1 MKKILHRT
9 LALTA
14 SAAILFAL
22 TGCKADDSGFD
33 ETLPPNVTVEPE
45 EPELPLPD
53 GEEEAPEIPEEPEE
67 APEEEPEQEPEEEK
81 PTYVFYL
88 LINTDGLNVRSGAG
102 TGYSVVGQVSEN
114 RLIGYYG
121 QKGDWYETRYR
132 GKIAY
137 VSKSY
142 VTVFTMQ
149 KASEEIETVIEEGVK
164 YLGTPYVYGAT
175 RLHNGYGTML
185 SGFTTNAFDCS
196 SYMQYIFYEGADK
209 ILQTTTRTQVFQ
221 GTEVKKSEIERGDLL
236 FMTNASRYYNT
247 GVERIGHVALYLGN
261 NLILHTASDYANIEE
276 ISPTRWKYYITARR
290 ML

>member
-14 SAAILFAL
+14 SATILFAL
-22 TGCKADDSGFD
+22 TGCKPKENDFD
-33 ETLPPNVTVEPE
+33 ETTDIVETLPE
-45 EPELPLPD
+45 EDETEL
-53 GEEEAPEIPEEPEE
+53 
-67 APEEEPEQEPEEEK
+67 PEEEPEGEAPPEEEEEQEEEEEEEK
-81 PTYVFYL
+81 ETYAFYL

-121 QKGDWYETRYR
+121 QKGNWYETRYR

-137 VSKSY
+137 VAKSY

-149 KASEEIETVIEEGVK
+149 RASEEIETVIEEGVK

-236 FMTNASRYYNT
+236 FMTNSSRYYNT
-247 GVERIGHVALYLGN
+247 GVARIWPVALSLGN

>member
-14 SAAILFAL
+14 SATILFAL
-22 TGCKADDSGFD
+22 TGCKPKENDFD
-33 ETLPPNVTVEPE
+33 ETTDIVEEEPLPE
-45 EPELPLPD
+45 EDENETEL
-53 GEEEAPEIPEEPEE
+53 
-67 APEEEPEQEPEEEK
+67 PEEEPEEEAPPESPEEEEEEEEEE
-81 PTYVFYL
+81 TYVFYL

-142 VTVFTMQ
+142 VTVFTMRR
-149 KASEEIETVIEEGVK
+149 ASDEIETVIEEGVK

>member
-1 MKKILHRT
+1 MKKILYRT

-14 SAAILFAL
+14 SATILFAL
-22 TGCKADDSGFD
+22 TGCKPKENDFD
-33 ETLPPNVTVEPE
+33 ETTDIVETLPE
-45 EPELPLPD
+45 EDET
-53 GEEEAPEIPEEPEE
+53 EP
-67 APEEEPEQEPEEEK
+67 PEEEPEGEAPPEEEEEQEEEEEEEK
-81 PTYVFYL
+81 ETYAFYL

-149 KASEEIETVIEEGVK
+149 KASDEIETVIEEGVK

>member
-1 MKKILHRT
+1 M
-9 LALTA
+9 
-14 SAAILFAL
+14 
-22 TGCKADDSGFD
+22 
-33 ETLPPNVTVEPE
+33 
-45 EPELPLPD
+45 
-53 GEEEAPEIPEEPEE
+53 
-67 APEEEPEQEPEEEK
+67 
-81 PTYVFYL
+81 
-88 LINTDGLNVRSGAG
+88 RSGAG

-121 QKGDWYETRYR
+121 QKGNWYETRYR

-137 VSKSY
+137 VAKSY

-149 KASEEIETVIEEGVK
+149 RASEEIETVIEEGVK

-175 RLHNGYGTML
+175 RLHNGYGTKL

>member
-14 SAAILFAL
+14 SATILFAL
-22 TGCKADDSGFD
+22 TGCKPKENDFD
-33 ETLPPNVTVEPE
+33 ETTDIVETLPE
-45 EPELPLPD
+45 EDETEL
-53 GEEEAPEIPEEPEE
+53 
-67 APEEEPEQEPEEEK
+67 PEEEPEGEAPPEEEEEQEEEEEEEK
-81 PTYVFYL
+81 ETYAFYL

-121 QKGDWYETRYR
+121 QKGNWYETRYR

-137 VSKSY
+137 VAKSY

-149 KASEEIETVIEEGVK
+149 RASEEIETVIEEGVK

-276 ISPTRWKYYITARR
+276 ISSTRWKYYITARR